1 MAFRDTRHRGGQTAQ
16 RNHGM
21 NMNSLLDLGCVVVGG
36 VCSQQDMQIYADFHV
51 CHDSKSCGLDSLF

>member
-1 MAFRDTRHRGGQTAQ
+1 MAFRDTRQRGGQTAQ

-51 CHDSKSCGLDSLF
+51 CHDSKSCGLYSLF